1 MNLIHLSDILETGV
15 SHDPNIRKKVIIKNG
30 RIPKLTNF
38 SQSVI
43 KPGQFCPA
51 HVHPDMWEVYLVQ
64 YGEGTISIEGNDLEV
79 KQGDC
84 VIVDPGEKHS
94 MQNRG
99 KTDDLHLTYFGIEQ

>member
-1 MNLIHLSDILETGV
+1 MILILI
-15 SHDPNIRKKVIIKNG
+15 
-30 RIPKLTNF
+30 KLTNF

-64 YGEGTISIEGNDLEV
+64 YGEGTITIEGNDLEV